1 MKGTEPMLAAR
12 MEKLT
17 PYVPGEQPRDR
28 RYLKLNTNEN
38 PYPPSPRI
46 KAFLAGFDIEDLRL
60 YSDPVSGDLRRRIAE
75 RYHTAED
82 EVFVSNGS
90 DEALS
95 FCFYAF
101 FDSAR
106 GPLLFPEFTYSF
118 YPVYCDFYQI
128 AYERTPLAS
137 DFGVDLEAFLQRPS
151 CGLIFANPNAP
162 TGHSLSLD
170 RIHFLLQR
178 YTPDRVVVI
187 DEAYV
192 DFGGES
198 AVELIREFPNL
209 VIVRTFSKSM
219 CLAGLRLGFVLAQA
233 PLVKALFTVKD
244 SFNSY
249 PTDLL
254 SQKIG
259 EIAVADRGYYTSIT
273 RKIVETREHFT
284 AEAETLGWR
293 VVPSKANFVF
303 ASLPGVTGGEV
314 YRRLKEVGILVR
326 HFDVDGIRDFVRIT
340 IGRPDG
346 MKRLLEQMR
355 NGFPGTES

>member
-1 MKGTEPMLAAR
+1 MLASR
-12 MEKLT
+12 MNKLT

-28 RYLKLNTNEN
+28 VYLKLNTNES

-46 KAFLAGFDIEDLRL
+46 ETFLKGFDIETLRL
-60 YSDPVSGDLRRRIAE
+60 YSDPVSADLRQRIALRHGVGE
-75 RYHTAED
+75 E

-101 FDSAR
+101 FDSDG
-106 GPLLFPEFTYSF
+106 GPLIFPEFTYSF

-128 AYERTPLAS
+128 AYERVPL
-137 DFGVDLEAFLQRPS
+137 DEEFRVDVDAVLERPS

-162 TGHSLSLD
+162 TGHCLSLD
-170 RIHFLLQR
+170 KVRHLLER
-178 YTPDRVVVI
+178 YPEDRVVII

-198 AVELIREFPNL
+198 AVGLVRDFPNL
-209 VIVRTFSKSM
+209 VVVQTFSKSM
-219 CLAGLRLGFVLAQA
+219 CLAGLRLGFVIAGE

-249 PTDLL
+249 PTDVL

-259 EIAVADRGYYTSIT
+259 EIAVADTTYYKAVT
-273 RKIVETREHFT
+273 RKIIETRDNFSAR
-284 AEAETLGWR
+284 AEELGWR
-293 VVPSKANFVF
+293 VLPSRANFVF
-303 ASLPGVTGGEV
+303 TSRPGVKGETV
-314 YRRLKEVGILVR
+314 YRTLKERGILVR
-326 HFDVDGIRDFVRIT
+326 HFNVKGIEDFVRIS
-340 IGRPDG
+340 IGRPED
-346 MKRLLEQMR
+346 MQRLLREMER
-355 NGFPGTES
+355 AFPPS